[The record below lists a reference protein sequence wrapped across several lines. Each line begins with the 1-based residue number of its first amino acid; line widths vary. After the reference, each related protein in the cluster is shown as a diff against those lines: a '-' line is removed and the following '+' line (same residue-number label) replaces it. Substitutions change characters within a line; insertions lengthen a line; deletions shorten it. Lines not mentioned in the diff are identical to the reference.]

1 MQRKTAVLTVRVTP
15 EFKKALKEAAER
27 ERRSQAN
34 LLECLVLEYCAI
46 NRTSRSIRTQPTSV
60 RASRSRSA

>member
-15 EFKKALKEAAER
+15 EFKKALKTAAER

-34 LLECLVLEYCAI
+34 LLECLVLDYCAASESK
-46 NRTSRSIRTQPTSV
+46 RTVRPLARPAQRTRTRSV
-60 RASRSRSA
+60 

>member
-15 EFKKALKEAAER
+15 EFKSALKAAAER

-34 LLECLVLEYCAI
+34 LLECLVLAYCADSEAK
-46 NRTSRSIRTQPTSV
+46 RAVRPRPAAGRHGKARST
-60 RASRSRSA
+60 

>member
-15 EFKKALKEAAER
+15 EFKKALKTAAER

-34 LLECLVLEYCAI
+34 LLECLVFEYCESDRKAL
-46 NRTSRSIRTQPTSV
+46 SIRTRPTSV
-60 RASRSRSA
+60 RAARSRSA

>member
-15 EFKKALKEAAER
+15 EFKRILKYAAER

-34 LLECLVLEYCAI
+34 LLECLVMDYVSNAKAG
-46 NRTSRSIRTQPTSV
+46 
-60 RASRSRSA
+60 RALTHRRAGQEDES

>member
-15 EFKKALKEAAER
+15 EFKKALKTAAER

-34 LLECLVLEYCAI
+34 LLEFLVFEFCD
-46 NRTSRSIRTQPTSV
+46 NDGKTQPI
-60 RASRSRSA
+60 RSRSAPVRASKSRGT